1 MRLAH
6 RAQVMDIGFYH
17 CTRQPANEVAIRL
30 AEKALA
36 GGQRLLVIGARDRL
50 EQLDRLMWT
59 YTDHSFLPHALAGGA
74 HDADQPVLLSETVE
88 PANGAKLLLSLE
100 AGVPAAL
107 DGFDRLLNLFEDG
120 TPAHARARA
129 DWKALADREGLTR
142 SYWQQTEK
150 GGWQKQA

>member
-1 MRLAH
+1 M
-6 RAQVMDIGFYH
+6 
-17 CTRQPANEVAIRL
+17 

-50 EQLDRLMWT
+50 EQLDKLMWT
-59 YTDHSFLPHALAGGA
+59 YADHSFLPHALAGGP
-74 HDADQPVLLSETVE
+74 HDADQPVLLSETAE
-88 PANGAKLLLSLE
+88 PANGATLLLSLE
-100 AGVPAAL
+100 AGVPGTL

-129 DWKALADREGLTR
+129 DWKALSAREGVER
-142 SYWQQTEK
+142 SYWQQTDR